1 MEDPSPSAAEL
12 MSGTP
17 APLDLPAAADHVE
30 RDRRAYARLAAADA
44 SWLSR
49 VRLRHGP
56 PLSLVDVSAG
66 GVQVEVEDYRLK
78 PGATVVL
85 EIAGRATDLVMPS
98 RVIRCQVSSITPS
111 ILYRSA
117 LAFRRPIKVPA
128 ASTPG
133 TPARATG
140 APVLEHARLMTA
152 LKGQGIVPA
161 DSPVVL
167 ASGSGTGGAFDGLAL
182 ALALI
187 ESPAGHRAG
196 PIFARQLAALFAEMR
211 AGVEAG
217 DNAQALVTRLVEHLR
232 RVLPVR
238 TIRVVDAASAGP
250 DIGPDVIYFDTTG
263 ADLPAKLL
271 VEFARG
277 CRPFEWHF
285 QILKAAVQMIGLAR
299 EVDSRRRAAAPPAA
313 DWTTESPAGWAKLV
327 VRYADGRLLKGY
339 SQDFHPGKGH
349 FQLAASPTLSD
360 GARIVVPIG
369 DLKAVFFVRDFDGNA
384 LYKED
389 KAAER
394 RGHGRHVSVTFL
406 DDEVM
411 EGTTLNY
418 QPGGVGFFLAPFD
431 RQSNNLRTF
440 VVARAV
446 RHLQFA

>member
-1 MEDPSPSAAEL
+1 MEDSPSSVVEPVY
-12 MSGTP
+12 GTP
-17 APLDLPAAADHVE
+17 APPDVPPAAE
-30 RDRRAYARLAAADA
+30 RDRRAYARLAAAEA
-44 SWLSR
+44 SWLNK

-66 GVQVEVEDYRLK
+66 GMQVEVEDYRLK

-98 RVIRCQVSSITPS
+98 RVLRCQVTSITPS

-128 ASTPG
+128 ITAAGPNPRLTAG
-133 TPARATG
+133 
-140 APVLEHARLMTA
+140 PVEAHARLMAA
-152 LKGQGIVPA
+152 LRRDGILPPGA
-161 DSPVVL
+161 PIIL
-167 ASGSGTGGAFDGLAL
+167 AAGAGSDDALDAL
-182 ALALI
+182 ALALSII
-187 ESPAGHRAG
+187 ETPAAHRAG
-196 PIFARQLAALFAEMR
+196 PIFARQLAALFGEMC
-211 AGVEAG
+211 AGVEARE
-217 DNAQALVTRLVEHLR
+217 DAAALVARLVEHLR
-232 RVLPVR
+232 RILPVR
-238 TIRVVDAASAGP
+238 TIRFVDTAGGGAEM
-250 DIGPDVIYFDTTG
+250 GPDVIYFDTSG
-263 ADLPAKLL
+263 AGTPAKLL

-285 QILKAAVQMIGLAR
+285 QILKAAVHLIGLAR
-299 EVDSRRRAAAPPAA
+299 QVDSRRAASAPAPAAA
-313 DWTTESPAGWAKLV
+313 WTPDASPAGWARLV

-349 FQLAASPTLSD
+349 FQLTASPTLSD
-360 GARIVVPIG
+360 GPRIVVPIG

-384 LYKED
+384 SYTED
-389 KAAER
+389 KGAER